1 MLLTKRQVKTVR
13 LVAWKVEEAREG
25 IEEKSPKWRR
35 RKKSGLGEKKPGEL
49 RFRLWYHDLIGQITD
64 C

>member
-13 LVAWKVEEAREG
+13 FVAWEVEEAREG

-35 RKKSGLGEKKPGEL
+35 RKKSGLGEKKTGGAS
-49 RFRLWYHDLIGQITD
+49 IQILVS
-64 C
+64 

>member
-25 IEEKSPKWRR
+25 IEEKSPTWRR
-35 RKKSGLGEKKPGEL
+35 RNRGGLGEEKTGGASIQTL
-49 RFRLWYHDLIGQITD
+49 VS
-64 C
+64 

>member
-13 LVAWKVEEAREG
+13 LVAWEVEEAREG

-35 RKKSGLGEKKPGEL
+35 RKKSGLGEKKNRGS
-49 RFRLWYHDLIGQITD
+49 FDSDSGIMT
-64 C
+64 